1 MITKENL
8 LILKFPLYFLSHILP
23 IPKIVCATEEE
34 ARLDRN
40 DKDNNQRIENISDLI
55 YNSSHSQ
62 NTSSAPDK
70 ETIFGLIMPFI
81 MDSII
86 AATVLHPRAS
96 HRNDSGD
103 HIRDFYTL
111 ARRTQTVLR
120 TRNILE
126 LHLQRV
132 HFLPMLLLTTI
143 SSYLYTC
150 TYTREF
156 RPNSIFASHFFTDN
170 SI

>member
-8 LILKFPLYFLSHILP
+8 LILKFPLYYLSHILP

-40 DKDNNQRIENISDLI
+40 DKDNNQRIENISELI

-81 MDSII
+81 MGSII

-96 HRNDSGD
+96 QRNDSGD
-103 HIRDFYTL
+103 HIAYATFTRWQGVHRQCF
-111 ARRTQTVLR
+111 VLVTSWNFISR
-120 TRNILE
+120 GCTF
-126 LHLQRV
+126 
-132 HFLPMLLLTTI
+132 FLC
-143 SSYLYTC
+143 YY
-150 TYTREF
+150 
-156 RPNSIFASHFFTDN
+156 
-170 SI
+170 